1 MEILVGIFWLFAKLS
16 LFSFGGGF
24 VMVPPAIA
32 EIEANHWATAAELT
46 NTVAIATMAP
56 GPVGV
61 NLAVGLGYKVG
72 GLPGAGAA
80 FLGIT
85 LPTTVLVVFVALF
98 FFKIYKHPLV
108 SAAFYGLRP
117 AITGIILYAA
127 ISLALKNGIL
137 FAANDR
143 ILDSGI
149 NVIFNGWHFFEA
161 KSLVITA
168 ATFFL
173 LAKNK
178 LAPLVL
184 ILISG
189 IIGIMVF
196 SNSLL

>member
-1 MEILVGIFWLFAKLS
+1 MQILMGMFWIFAKLS

-24 VMVPPAIA
+24 VMVPAVIA

-61 NLAVGLGYKVG
+61 NLAVGVGYKVG

-85 LPTTVLVVFVALF
+85 LPTTILVVFVALF
-98 FFKIYKHPLV
+98 FFKVYKHPLV
-108 SAAFYGLRP
+108 AAAFYGLRP

-127 ISLALKNGIL
+127 VSLALKNGIL
-137 FAANDR
+137 FAANDKM
-143 ILDSGI
+143 LDSGI
-149 NVIFNGWHFFEA
+149 NIIFNGWHFFEA

-168 ATFFL
+168 VIFFL

-178 LAPLVL
+178 VAPLGL
-184 ILISG
+184 ILLSGVVG
-189 IIGIMVF
+189 IIVF
-196 SNSLL
+196 

>member
-1 MEILVGIFWLFAKLS
+1 MQMLIGMFWIFAKLS

-24 VMVPPAIA
+24 VMIPAAIA

-72 GLPGAGAA
+72 GLSGASAA

-85 LPTTVLVVFVALF
+85 LPTTILVVFVALF
-98 FFKIYKHPLV
+98 FFKVYKHPLV

-137 FAANDR
+137 LAASDKM
-143 ILDSGI
+143 IESGI

-161 KSLVITA
+161 KSLVIT
-168 ATFFL
+168 TSIFFL
-173 LAKNK
+173 LARSKI
-178 LAPLVL
+178 APLVL
-184 ILISG
+184 ILFSG

-196 SNSLL
+196 

>member
-1 MEILVGIFWLFAKLS
+1 MQMLIGMFWIFAKLS

-24 VMVPPAIA
+24 VMIPAAIA

-72 GLPGAGAA
+72 GLSGASAA

-85 LPTTVLVVFVALF
+85 LPTTILVVFVALF
-98 FFKIYKHPLV
+98 FFKVYKRPLV

-137 FAANDR
+137 LAASDKM
-143 ILDSGI
+143 IESGI
-149 NVIFNGWHFFEA
+149 NVNFNGWHFFEA
-161 KSLVITA
+161 KSLMIT
-168 ATFFL
+168 TSIFFL
-173 LAKNK
+173 LARSKI
-178 LAPLVL
+178 APLVL
-184 ILISG
+184 ILFSG

-196 SNSLL
+196 

>member
-1 MEILVGIFWLFAKLS
+1 MQMLIGMFWIFAKLS

-24 VMVPPAIA
+24 VMIPAAIA

-72 GLPGAGAA
+72 GLSGASAA

-85 LPTTVLVVFVALF
+85 LPTTILVVFVALF
-98 FFKIYKHPLV
+98 FFKVYKHPLV

-127 ISLALKNGIL
+127 ISLAFKNGIL
-137 FAANDR
+137 LAASDKM
-143 ILDSGI
+143 IESGI

-161 KSLVITA
+161 KSLMITMSI
-168 ATFFL
+168 FFL
-173 LAKNK
+173 LA
-178 LAPLVL
+178 
-184 ILISG
+184 
-189 IIGIMVF
+189 
-196 SNSLL
+196 